1 MLYIDAFPKEA
12 EMVLSGILG
21 VKMILLFPLRFL
33 INKASGIKAAGHF
46 NKFFVVSYSFLGF
59 HRQII
64 STLQGIRVCG
74 YLFLSNLH
82 LRFIIFGCRSIPMI
96 SIGGENNDFNE

>member
-1 MLYIDAFPKEA
+1 
-12 EMVLSGILG
+12 MVESRILG
-21 VKMILLFPLRFL
+21 AGMILLFPLRFL

-46 NKFFVVSYSFLGF
+46 HKFFVVNCMFSGF
-59 HRQII
+59 HRGII
-64 STLQGIRVCG
+64 FTLQVLRVCD

-82 LRFIIFGCRSIPMI
+82 LRFIIVGCRSIPLM